1 MLYFWRFR
9 LFLLFLPIL
18 RHFLV
23 FHAVF
28 AFAPHRFFFSQAI
41 ESKKQ
46 YSIPHETRLDRAV
59 RPWLLG
65 LHAMQ
70 GQLLL
75 HRESTQHQQIQD
87 QSPQYAGQ
95 DSICAVANRISA
107 SGITADRIV
116 QLSSREA
123 DRGPVL
129 ASN

>member
-107 SGITADRIV
+107 SGITADCIV